1 MADRDA
7 MSDEAKAAAPARAG
21 PAGVLAR
28 RWPTLL
34 ALLVSAPGFADA
46 PSPSGTAALAE
57 AMILL
62 PLWYVVI
69 GALAR
74 RGWTWYVLIGAL
86 GLYSLLRLQEQVEPA
101 IVLLAVSLAAVLW
114 GTACGRLAQPSFL
127 LQVAGLVVFGAL
139 AVAGLMAAPELGRY
153 LVAAGWFAHGL
164 WDFAHHRADAGVA
177 RSGAEWC
184 AVVDVVI
191 AAQLVVLP
199 LVL

>member
-1 MADRDA
+1 MVDQGA
-7 MSDEAKAAAPARAG
+7 MTDEPDVAAPARAG
-21 PAGVLAR
+21 LAGVLAR
-28 RWPTLL
+28 RWPTAL
-34 ALLVSAPGFADA
+34 ALLVSAPGFADV

-62 PLWYVVI
+62 PLWYVVV
-69 GALAR
+69 GAVAR
-74 RGWTWYVLIGAL
+74 RGWTWYVLVGVI
-86 GLYSLLRLQEQVEPA
+86 GLYVLLRLQDSVQPA
-101 IVLLAVSLAAVLW
+101 VVLLAVALAAVLW
-114 GTACGRLAQPSFL
+114 GTACGRLVQPSFL

-164 WDFAHHRADAGVA
+164 WDLAHHRADAGVA

-184 AVVDVVI
+184 AVVDVAI

>member
-21 PAGVLAR
+21 PAGVPAR

-164 WDFAHHRADAGVA
+164 WDLAHHRADAGVA
-177 RSGAEWC
+177 RSGA
-184 AVVDVVI
+184 
-191 AAQLVVLP
+191 
-199 LVL
+199 

>member
-1 MADRDA
+1 MADRNA
-7 MSDEAKAAAPARAG
+7 MTDEAEVAAPARAG
-21 PAGVLAR
+21 LAGVLAR
-28 RWPTLL
+28 RWPTAL
-34 ALLVSAPGFADA
+34 ALLVSAPGFADV

-57 AMILL
+57 AMLLL

-69 GALAR
+69 GAVAR
-74 RGWTWYVLIGAL
+74 RGWTWYVLIGVI
-86 GLYSLLRLQEQVEPA
+86 GLYSLLRLQERVEPVV
-101 IVLLAVSLAAVLW
+101 VLLAVSLAAVLW
-114 GTACGRLAQPSFL
+114 GTACGRLVQPSFL

-153 LVAAGWFAHGL
+153 LVAAGWFAHGF
-164 WDFAHHRADAGVA
+164 WDLAHHRADAGVA